1 MALTPRKPVISAV
14 QTVAVKQKGIALML
28 VLMLTG
34 VLSAV
39 IIFQQYRLQ
48 HRLHQAEQLSAYID
62 AQLQA
67 ITAREQLIYTLSTS
81 GVWFYGAVSQV
92 VSEAGLP
99 ANFNFHG
106 TPFQLNKV
114 QVRITDSAGMV
125 SLLPFNPEAWQAMF
139 QFAGVAEPQRLTD
152 ELADW
157 IDTDDF
163 IHLNG
168 AERGDYAKE
177 GLPRNDIPQSIDE
190 LAMLRSMTPQL
201 WKKIRPHVV
210 YIGEGQLNVEFAP
223 DALLPVLLG
232 DERAKRQISAR
243 KNNEAAEESAGAET
257 GSGGYP
263 SRNLYIEIVSRSEHA
278 AYKESFVLVRGVGTT
293 EFSYITAYRPG
304 YGDM

>member
-1 MALTPRKPVISAV
+1 MALIRRKPGTSAV
-14 QTVAVKQKGIALML
+14 QIMPAKQKGVALML

-48 HRLHQAEQLSAYID
+48 HRLHQAEQLAAYID
-62 AQLQA
+62 AQLQT
-67 ITAREQLIYTLSTS
+67 ITAREQLLYTLTTS
-81 GVWFYGAVSQV
+81 GVWFYGAVPQV
-92 VSEAGLP
+92 VAEAGLP

-106 TPFQLNKV
+106 TPFQLNEA

-125 SLLPFNPEAWQAMF
+125 SLLPFSPEAWQAMF
-139 QFAGVAEPQRLTD
+139 QYAGANDPQRLSD

-177 GLPRNDIPQSIDE
+177 GLPRNAIPQSIDE
-190 LAMLRSMTPQL
+190 LAMLRSMTATL
-201 WKKIRPHVV
+201 WQNLRRHIV
-210 YIGEGQLNVEFAP
+210 YIGEGQMNLQFVP
-223 DALLPVLLG
+223 DAVLPGLLG
-232 DERAKRQISAR
+232 AERSQQLINGR
-243 KNNEAAEESAGAET
+243 KNNDNGEQNFAAET
-257 GSGGYP
+257 GGSGYP
-263 SRNLYIEIVSRSEHA
+263 SRNLYIEIVSNSEHA

-293 EFSYITAYRPG
+293 EFSYITSYRPG